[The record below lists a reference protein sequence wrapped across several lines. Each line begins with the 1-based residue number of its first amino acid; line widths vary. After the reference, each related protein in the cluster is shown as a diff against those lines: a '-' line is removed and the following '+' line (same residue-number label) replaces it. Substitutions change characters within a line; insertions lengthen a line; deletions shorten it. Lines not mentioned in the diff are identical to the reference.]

1 MSKTPADVDA
11 DGIRRVDDKPINGH
25 KSWWKLYDYT
35 TMEVF
40 DDGAGL
46 KISANRKTPV
56 TDSEFTGGKITYD
69 RSSKWGVQI
78 KLITDVSRNKKK
90 MV

>member
-1 MSKTPADVDA
+1 MTATQTLKSWWKKLGVNGEVRNFSSSKTPADVDA

-40 DDGAGL
+40 DDGDGL

-56 TDSEFTGGKITYD
+56 TA
-69 RSSKWGVQI
+69 
-78 KLITDVSRNKKK
+78 
-90 MV
+90 